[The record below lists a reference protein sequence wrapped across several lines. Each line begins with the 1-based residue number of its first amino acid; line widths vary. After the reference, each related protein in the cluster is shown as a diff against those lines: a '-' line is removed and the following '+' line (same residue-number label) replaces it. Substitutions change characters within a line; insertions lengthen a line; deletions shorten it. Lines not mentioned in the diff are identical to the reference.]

1 MPLSSVVSMVTE
13 RLAAA
18 SIADLPTVDALVP
31 AVAADLPRITVSVA
45 DAVPAV
51 RGLGEVP
58 GPPQTGALHVTTA
71 VDLADP
77 ILRLASETVEL
88 LSSDRRVLQLPHGGV
103 VRSDGSET
111 PPFSTSDLTVRLGAT
126 TFTPTQQAPAGGQ
139 VRLDI
144 AAGALTFA
152 NPLPAS
158 GTLDLGYFIGLWEI
172 RVERFAATM
181 FVDVA
186 HHDLD
191 AHQVLT
197 EAVEFA
203 LARDQWPA
211 TAGMRSIQPV
221 ALSAASVIPGLAA
234 GSRTRRLTFRVDVER
249 IEPVIR
255 ASGGPITVIDVPVI
269 ALNIPPNGPIEQP
282 DEGFTVEDE
291 GFTVESEPA
300 P

>member
-1 MPLSSVVSMVTE
+1 MVAE
-13 RLAAA
+13 RLAGA
-18 SIADLPTVDALVP
+18 SIADLPSVDAVVP
-31 AVAADLPRITVSVA
+31 AAAADLPRITVSVA

-58 GPPQTGALHVTTA
+58 GPPQTGALRVTTA

-77 ILRLASETVEL
+77 MLRLAGETVEL
-88 LSSDRRVLQLPHGGV
+88 LSSDRLVLQLPHGGV
-103 VRSDGSET
+103 VRSDGSDA
-111 PPFSTSDLTVRLGAT
+111 PPFSPSDLTVRLGAT
-126 TFTPTQQAPAGGQ
+126 TFTPTQQAPVGDQ

-144 AAGALTFA
+144 VAGALTFA

-158 GTLDLGYFIGLWEI
+158 GTLDLGYFVGLWEI

-186 HHDLD
+186 HNDLG

-197 EAVEFA
+197 EAVESA

-211 TAGMRSIQPV
+211 AAGMRSIQPV
-221 ALSAASVIPGLAA
+221 ALSAASVIPGLAV

-255 ASGGPITVIDVPVI
+255 TSGGPITAIDVPVI
-269 ALNIPPNGPIEQP
+269 ALGNPPDGPIEQP
-282 DEGFTVEDE
+282 DEGFTVE
-291 GFTVESEPA
+291 SEPA